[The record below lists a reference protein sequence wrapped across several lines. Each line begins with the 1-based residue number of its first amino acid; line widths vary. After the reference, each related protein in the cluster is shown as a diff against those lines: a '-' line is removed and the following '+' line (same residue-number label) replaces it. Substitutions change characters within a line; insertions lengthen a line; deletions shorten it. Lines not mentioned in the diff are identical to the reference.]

1 MLVQRKLYIIKQL
14 DEFGNIIYEQDN
26 VTYKN
31 RQTFVRGWRG
41 KDKVQSLKEDN
52 IIILVKPSG
61 EELWLYEQ

>member
-26 VTYKN
+26 VTFKN

-41 KDKVQSLKEDN
+41 KDRVQSLKEDN

>member
-26 VTYKN
+26 VTFKN

>member
-26 VTYKN
+26 VTFKN
-31 RQTFVRGWRG
+31 RQTFVRGRRG
-41 KDKVQSLKEDN
+41 KDKVQFLKEDN

>member
-1 MLVQRKLYIIKQL
+1 MLIQRKLYIIKQL

-26 VTYKN
+26 VTFKN

>member
-26 VTYKN
+26 VTFKN

-41 KDKVQSLKEDN
+41 KDKVQFLKEDN